1 MKMKTLYIIASIIF
15 ISLCSKIEA
24 QQLSYQPINPA
35 FGGNYLNY
43 SWLLQSA
50 EVQNPFKQTADYG
63 YNNSP
68 ISTFSDSVKRQVLNQ
83 LTRGL
88 FGGETGSGSGSGLES
103 GTYDVGGLII
113 TIDDTRSGSI
123 ITIIDTD
130 TGESTQIII

>member
-1 MKMKTLYIIASIIF
+1 MKTFSIIAGIIF
-15 ISLCSKIEA
+15 IVLCSKVEA
-24 QQLSYQPINPA
+24 QQLSYKAINPA

-50 EVQNPFKQTADYG
+50 EAQNPFKQTADYG
-63 YNNSP
+63 YDNSP
-68 ISTFSDSVKRQVLNQ
+68 ISNFSDSVKRQILNQ

-88 FGGETGSGSGSGLES
+88 FGGETGTGSGMES

>member
-1 MKMKTLYIIASIIF
+1 MKTLSIIVSIIIF
-15 ISLCSKIEA
+15 SLCSKIEA
-24 QQLSYQPINPA
+24 QQLSYKATNPA

-50 EVQNPFKQTADYG
+50 EAQNPFKQTSNFG
-63 YNNSP
+63 YDNSP
-68 ISTFSDSVKRQVLNQ
+68 INTFSDSVKRQVLNQ

-88 FGGETGSGSGSGLES
+88 FGGESGTGSGSGFES
-103 GTYDVGGLII
+103 GTYDIGGLVI
-113 TIDDTRSGSI
+113 TIDDTRTGSV